1 MAQFTKTEVRRISFL
16 SLLGSAAEVCSDPD
30 EAYGMAQDWLKQM
43 EDDGFFDQEVG
54 GSRPTQRSG
63 GRNGY
68 SNGRGSS
75 GRSSRS
81 GNRGGGMR
89 DPDGPPSDKQVA
101 FVLKLTDEY
110 SEDDLYDMT
119 KKQVSDLIEDLNG

>member
-16 SLLGSAAEVCSDPD
+16 SLLGSAVHTGDDDPY
-30 EAYGMAQDWLKQM
+30 EYAQQWLARM
-43 EDDGFFDQEVG
+43 ESDGFFDEEVG

-119 KKQVSDLIEDLNG
+119 KKQVSDLIEDLTG

>member
-1 MAQFTKTEVRRISFL
+1 MALSRTEIRRITFL
-16 SLLGSAAEVCSDPD
+16 SLLSSAVQIHNE
-30 EAYGMAQDWLKQM
+30 EETAYDIAGYFLKRM
-43 EDDGFFDQEVG
+43 EDDGFLDEEVG
-54 GSRPTQRSG
+54 SSRPTQRSG

-110 SEDDLYDMT
+110 SEDELYDMT
-119 KKQVSDLIEDLNG
+119 KKQVSDLIEDLTG

>member
-1 MAQFTKTEVRRISFL
+1 MAQFTKTEVRRITFL
-16 SLLGSAAEVCSDPD
+16 SLLNSAVHTGDDDPY
-30 EAYGMAQDWLKQM
+30 EYAQQWLARM
-43 EDDGFFDQEVG
+43 ESDGFFDEEVG
-54 GSRPTQRSG
+54 SSRPTQRSG

-81 GNRGGGMR
+81 GNNRGGGMR

-110 SEDDLYDMT
+110 SEDELYDMT

>member
-16 SLLGSAAEVCSDPD
+16 SLLNSAAEVCSDPD

-54 GSRPTQRSG
+54 GSRPTQPSD

-101 FVLKLTDEY
+101 YVLKLTDEY
-110 SEDDLYDMT
+110 SIDDLYDMT